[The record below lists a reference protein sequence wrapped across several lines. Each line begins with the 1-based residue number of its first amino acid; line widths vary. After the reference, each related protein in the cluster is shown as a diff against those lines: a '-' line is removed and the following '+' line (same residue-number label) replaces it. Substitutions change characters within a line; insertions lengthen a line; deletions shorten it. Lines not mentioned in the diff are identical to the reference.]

1 MILDLV
7 CAETLPLLA
16 AKVENVFC
24 SFTYTLYFIRVFCIC
39 VLHSV
44 LLCAVLIFYS
54 VLFIKLLITILGHS
68 AHLGTATCPSS
79 KLVPKFEKGDN
90 LMKHVYLAYGGNG

>member
-1 MILDLV
+1 MMTNNVPEKTAKIMMNTMLLIDMILM
-7 CAETLPLLA
+7 
-16 AKVENVFC
+16 
-24 SFTYTLYFIRVFCIC
+24 
-39 VLHSV
+39 
-44 LLCAVLIFYS
+44 
-54 VLFIKLLITILGHS
+54 GHS

>member
-1 MILDLV
+1 MMVMMDDGDDDDDDDDELLQWVDYDKDDEEKEADN
-7 CAETLPLLA
+7 AEYKHL
-16 AKVENVFC
+16 
-24 SFTYTLYFIRVFCIC
+24 SFRQM
-39 VLHSV
+39 
-44 LLCAVLIFYS
+44 
-54 VLFIKLLITILGHS
+54 GHS

>member
-1 MILDLV
+1 MNQQSELISNDVRWTGSQDQGCDLRHYSLFSLMSQELTLF
-7 CAETLPLLA
+7 ALFSFLETL
-16 AKVENVFC
+16 
-24 SFTYTLYFIRVFCIC
+24 
-39 VLHSV
+39 
-44 LLCAVLIFYS
+44 
-54 VLFIKLLITILGHS
+54 LGHS

>member
-1 MILDLV
+1 M
-7 CAETLPLLA
+7 ASS
-16 AKVENVFC
+16 NVFPVINGEC
-24 SFTYTLYFIRVFCIC
+24 NDWGAPYM
-39 VLHSV
+39 
-44 LLCAVLIFYS
+44 
-54 VLFIKLLITILGHS
+54 GHS

>member
-1 MILDLV
+1 MFSVIISTRSATSLRFLESRRV
-7 CAETLPLLA
+7 NNYAEMNFHAPTGHSLEMSA
-16 AKVENVFC
+16 
-24 SFTYTLYFIRVFCIC
+24 SFTVIVAHQRY
-39 VLHSV
+39 HHM
-44 LLCAVLIFYS
+44 
-54 VLFIKLLITILGHS
+54 GHS

>member
-1 MILDLV
+1 M
-7 CAETLPLLA
+7 
-16 AKVENVFC
+16 
-24 SFTYTLYFIRVFCIC
+24 
-39 VLHSV
+39 
-44 LLCAVLIFYS
+44 
-54 VLFIKLLITILGHS
+54 GHS

>member
-1 MILDLV
+1 MAIGYI
-7 CAETLPLLA
+7 ANGFMAFPL
-16 AKVENVFC
+16 
-24 SFTYTLYFIRVFCIC
+24 IC
-39 VLHSV
+39 LH
-44 LLCAVLIFYS
+44 AHEYQQQ
-54 VLFIKLLITILGHS
+54 GHS